1 MATLRNKTELINK
14 IGIDIPDNNA
24 GAISAADIRDNLQDL
39 TYSVNLIVSSGD
51 HNTDFPFLN
60 NVRASKLN
68 GLGYGFFIAE
78 SGISFPNSSG
88 AINQYEAYPGNSG
101 LNHNFLNNRNVN
113 SAHTQYLCIDGT
125 RPMEENLP
133 MGGNWINSSGASFD
147 ERGLKFT
154 YQPSGDKIT
163 VGSGTYFSFNDGS
176 RFSTARGTAKA
187 WMLFDGSGT
196 GTYGTPVVQ
205 AAYNIQSIEY
215 LDPGKYKILIPSGI
229 VKNANCIAIGQ
240 SNSRTTAASQEDF
253 DRNSVGITQRSID
266 GQGRLS
272 LTFLVLNDA
281 GQYVDAQ
288 INELVVY
295 AQDSLEGTLPTVTI
309 IPKV

>member
-1 MATLRNKTELINK
+1 MPTLRTKDELVTK
-14 IGIDIPDNNA
+14 IGVDIPDNNA
-24 GAISAADIRDNLQDL
+24 GAISAADIRDNMQDL
-39 TYSVNLIVSSGD
+39 AYSVNLIVASGN
-51 HNTDFPFLN
+51 HNTQFPLLN
-60 NVRASKLN
+60 NLRLSKAN
-68 GLGYGFFIAE
+68 GNGFLIVE
-78 SGISFPNSSG
+78 SGISFPNSPG
-88 AINQYEAYPGNSG
+88 VVNQYEAYPGNSG
-101 LNHNFLNNRNVN
+101 LDHNFLKNRNNSN
-113 SAHTQYLCIDGT
+113 SAHTQYLCVDGT

-147 ERGLKFT
+147 NRGLKFEYT
-154 YQPSGDKIT
+154 TSYDNIV
-163 VGSGTYFSFNDGS
+163 VGSGSRFVFNDGS
-176 RFSTARGTAKA
+176 KFSSARGIAKA

-205 AAYNIQSIEY
+205 AAHNIESIQY

-229 VKNANCIAIGQ
+229 VKNANCVAVGY

-253 DRNSVGITQRSID
+253 DRNTVGITQRTID

-295 AQDSLEGTLPTVTI
+295 AQDTSEGSLPTVTV
-309 IPKV
+309 IPK